1 MKDEK
6 ARFLNRGTSLYV
18 SARCWPS
25 LDPDLRPVSGKG
37 HADLTVLG
45 LWTTGHCLLA
55 PSAFGESE
63 EKTLS
68 TVWGSLSPRVRVS
81 CQRTYAG
88 GYLKHNSLV
97 CKTALPKEV
106 PWGSFL
112 GAAPVLEPPRGT
124 AFTDGAN
131 CIPLSPQ
138 PLQARPRLAR
148 CYG

>member
-68 TVWGSLSPRVRVS
+68 TVWGSLSPRVGVS

-106 PWGSFL
+106 PWGPFL
-112 GAAPVLEPPRGT
+112 GAAPVLEPPRGLPSLT
-124 AFTDGAN
+124 GPIASP
-131 CIPLSPQ
+131 CPLDPFKLVQ
-138 PLQARPRLAR
+138 D
-148 CYG
+148 